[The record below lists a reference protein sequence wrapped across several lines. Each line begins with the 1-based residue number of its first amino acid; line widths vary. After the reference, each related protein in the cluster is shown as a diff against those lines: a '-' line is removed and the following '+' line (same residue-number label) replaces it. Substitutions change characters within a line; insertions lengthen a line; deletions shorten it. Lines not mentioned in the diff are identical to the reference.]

1 MKMVEVW
8 DSLYHVVA
16 VLQFSLINNS
26 PIYLELLT
34 QTMSKTNRNN
44 SHHNQIRELQ
54 YEDELQGYDIK
65 NANRSRKK
73 KVNKMKQYHDHM
85 NWQHNMWQFT
95 KWTLRPHKG
104 SFFVI
109 I

>member
-1 MKMVEVW
+1 
-8 DSLYHVVA
+8 
-16 VLQFSLINNS
+16 
-26 PIYLELLT
+26 
-34 QTMSKTNRNN
+34 MSKTNRNN

-85 NWQHNMWQFT
+85 N
-95 KWTLRPHKG
+95 
-104 SFFVI
+104 
-109 I
+109 